1 MKLKKYFLGM
11 AAVLAVVGMS
21 SCKGDYD
28 DWADPQTNAQE
39 NAITIPGFTASTTS
53 TEENPLNLNNAQ
65 PVKDSVTM
73 ATLQVPADYAY
84 SYKNVRVVLT
94 PTGAD
99 AKSTTS
105 KTIDLSNSCNADS
118 ATIQQFVSDSY
129 GLKPVARPFSAKIL
143 ASAVSGNDYVLVDAG
158 TFNVYI
164 TPKAPVLSE
173 VGYYFV
179 GNVKGA
185 VKADGNYGWN
195 ENDTQFKYEFGGADP
210 YSNPEFTIRVP
221 AQDLTYGDH
230 LEFKL
235 LDLAHKGSWNAGT
248 VLSGDGH
255 TTDITTDE
263 KSPVKTKLYD
273 NMNGQGGNIQFAGTT
288 KQYYIIH
295 VNLLDQTVYATAEDV
310 PQLFMTGSYKGYDW
324 GKKWMELTQVNGN
337 DNLFWTIKY
346 FDKDELFKFAPV
358 AEWKGDFSPTCD
370 GGDQASHFSTP
381 DNVKCDKAGW
391 YLLVVDRTKHT
402 FKAYT
407 PKVYLM
413 GETSADGWANTRT
426 AADLFST
433 PATRGGSFVSPALKN
448 DKAVRIYVEIPET
461 DWWKAEFGV
470 AANKSIQYRGNSG
483 SDGAS
488 FTSGAGKKVYLNFS
502 TETGDIK

>member
-1 MKLKKYFLGM
+1 M

-53 TEENPLNLNNAQ
+53 TEENPLNLNNVQ
-65 PVKDSVTM
+65 PVKDSVTL

-143 ASAVSGNDYVLVDAG
+143 ASAVTGNDYVLVDAG

-185 VKADGNYGWN
+185 AKADGSYGWN
-195 ENDTQFKYEFGGADP
+195 ADDTQFKYELGGADP

-310 PQLFMTGSYKGYDW
+310 PQLFMTGSYSGYNW
-324 GKKWMELTQVNGN
+324 GDKWMELTQVNGN

-358 AEWKGDFSPTCD
+358 AAWKGDFSPTCD

-391 YLLVVDRTKHT
+391 YLLVVDRAKHT

-413 GETSADGWANTRT
+413 GETSADGWGNRT

-433 PATRGGSFVSPALKN
+433 PATRDGNFVSPALRN

-488 FTSGAGKKVYLNFS
+488 FTSGKGLKVYLNFS
-502 TETGDIK
+502 TETGDIR